1 VAASLRQVGR
11 KSSARAYD
19 AMITAAAISRDLPV
33 YTCDPADFTSID
45 GVTVMAVPVPQPT

>member
-19 AMITAAAISRDLPV
+19 AMITAVAISRDLPV